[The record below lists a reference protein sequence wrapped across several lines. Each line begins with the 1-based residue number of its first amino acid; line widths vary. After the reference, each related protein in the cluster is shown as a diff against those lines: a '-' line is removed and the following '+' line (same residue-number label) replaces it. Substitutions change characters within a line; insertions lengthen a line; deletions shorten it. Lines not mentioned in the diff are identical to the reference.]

1 MERRKIRRTR
11 VANSSVSMT
20 RGRPTRGNW
29 LVFGVW
35 LVAAAA
41 TSRGVYLRAFEVI
54 PDSCDF
60 RNDFVAV
67 RWQAQGKPIAALD
80 NATADRLMG
89 RPASSYST
97 DRSGSPYPH
106 PPTAALPVLPL
117 VPLGLRLAIF
127 VWFGLSLGA
136 LAILAR
142 LLLAIW
148 RHAERLPR
156 WREAAP
162 LALVLLLWPPTLFN
176 LAYGQ
181 WSIFLSA
188 LVAAVW
194 WSLERGSGRR
204 AALWLGTAIAFKTT
218 PAIVIGYLALRSRRT
233 AIGVCLVFALIVL
246 AVWPLGGVGAWR
258 YFFAT
263 SGATV
268 REWEAYP
275 DNTVS
280 LNGVFARLF
289 VGGASV
295 LAPFHN
301 PALAHA
307 LNALVGAL
315 LVALAAWLTWPRLRV
330 ATGPVPPDGPTF
342 ALWASLIPL
351 LNPIACTHN
360 AVFALLPAVLVARE
374 EVAAARNAA
383 AVGIV
388 LLTIPRETFLLV
400 AGDHP
405 FSPSSSWVL
414 GLHALGVLAIFTGAA
429 SAVVRRRATQPV
441 LASTAR
447 GR

>member
-1 MERRKIRRTR
+1 
-11 VANSSVSMT
+11 MT

-35 LVAAAA
+35 MVAALA
-41 TSRGVYLRAFEVI
+41 TSRGIYLSAFEVI
-54 PDSCDF
+54 PDGCDF

-80 NATADRLMG
+80 NATADRLMS

-117 VPLGLRLAIF
+117 APLGLRLAIF
-127 VWFGLSLGA
+127 VWLGMSLGA

-142 LLLAIW
+142 LLLGIW
-148 RHAERLPR
+148 RHADRLPR

-162 LALVLLLWPPTLFN
+162 LALVLLVWPPALFN

-188 LVAAVW
+188 LVAGGW

-204 AALWLGTAIAFKTT
+204 AAGWFGAAIALKTT
-218 PAIVIGYLALRSRRT
+218 PALVVGYLALRSRRT

-246 AVWPLGGVGAWR
+246 AAWPLGGLGAWR

-268 REWEAYP
+268 REWEAFP

-280 LNGVFARLF
+280 LNGVFARLL

-295 LAPFHN
+295 VAPFHN
-301 PALAHA
+301 PSLAHA

-315 LVALAAWLTWPRLRV
+315 LIAVAAWLTWPR
-330 ATGPVPPDGPTF
+330 AKPGIGQAPPDGPIF

-374 EVAAARNAA
+374 DVTAARNVAA
-383 AVGIV
+383 LGIV

-400 AGDHP
+400 AGDNP
-405 FSPSSSWVL
+405 FSPSNGWVL
-414 GLHALGVLAIFTGAA
+414 GLHALGVLAIFCGAA
-429 SAVVRRRATQPV
+429 IAVVRRRASQVAFASWRGDPV
-441 LASTAR
+441 
-447 GR
+447 GRDIA